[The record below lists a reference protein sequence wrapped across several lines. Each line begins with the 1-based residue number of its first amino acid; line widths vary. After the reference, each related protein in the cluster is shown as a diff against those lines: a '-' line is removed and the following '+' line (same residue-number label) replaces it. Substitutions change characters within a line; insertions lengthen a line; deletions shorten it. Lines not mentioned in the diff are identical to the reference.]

1 MYFKSLNTA
10 KGSPL
15 KEKITLITLS
25 KKYHK
30 KYFKKCSKKYFKN
43 LKKQKYINKLPV
55 PPPIAVNIGD
65 SVEFSELTN
74 LSICAQQVLPTRD
87 FPNFLSFLNSHK
99 TLFLFLFNEYKM
111 SNTKDDPVGAFLLF
125 ANICEIKNGHNF
137 EN

>member
-15 KEKITLITLS
+15 NEKITLITLS
-25 KKYHK
+25 NDLSLYSKKYYK
-30 KYFKKCSKKYFKN
+30 KYFKKCSKNTLKVLKKYSTLKN

-74 LSICAQQVLPTRD
+74 LSICAQQV
-87 FPNFLSFLNSHK
+87 FPNFLSFL
-99 TLFLFLFNEYKM
+99 FLFLFKYKR
-111 SNTKDDPVGAFLLF
+111 
-125 ANICEIKNGHNF
+125 
-137 EN
+137 